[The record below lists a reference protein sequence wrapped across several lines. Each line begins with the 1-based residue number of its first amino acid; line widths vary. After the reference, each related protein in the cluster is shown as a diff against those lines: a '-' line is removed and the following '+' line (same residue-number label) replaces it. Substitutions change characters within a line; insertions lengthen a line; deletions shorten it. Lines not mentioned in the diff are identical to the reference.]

1 MPRNAVLEARL
12 IGIAANTAWFMD
24 ALRAAQTLKLSS
36 WCIGAGAV
44 RNLVWDALSGKH
56 EPSDLADVDVAYFEA
71 ADMSPERDQR
81 LQRTLMALRPDVP
94 WEVTNQAGVH
104 LWFADY
110 FGHQVEPVNTLI
122 EAVATWPEYA
132 TSVGISMNEVGALE
146 VIAPLGLD
154 ELFSMTVRHNPARAS
169 VTNYQARIAQ
179 KKYRERWPDVT
190 IIEAE
195 C

>member
-1 MPRNAVLEARL
+1 
-12 IGIAANTAWFMD
+12 MD
-24 ALRAAQTLKLSS
+24 ALRTVQTLQLTS

-44 RNLVWDALSGKH
+44 RNLVWDDLSGKG
-56 EPSDLADVDVAYFEA
+56 EPSVLTDVDVAYFDA
-71 ADMSPERDQR
+71 ADMASERDQQ
-81 LQRTLMALRPDVP
+81 LQRTLTALRREVP

-110 FGHQVEPVNTLI
+110 FGHPVEPVNTLI

-132 TSVGISMNEVGALE
+132 TSVGLSMNDAGALE

-154 ELFSMTVRHNPARAS
+154 DLFSMTVRHNPARAS
-169 VTNYQARIAQ
+169 VANYQARVAQ
-179 KKYRERWPDVT
+179 KKYRERWPGVT
-190 IIEAE
+190 IIEVE

>member
-1 MPRNAVLEARL
+1 MARSALLEARL
-12 IGIAANTAWFMD
+12 ISIASSSAWFVD
-24 ALRAAQTLKLSS
+24 ALHTVKTLQLNS

-44 RNLVWDALSGKH
+44 RNLVWDELSGKR
-56 EPSDLADVDVAYFEA
+56 EPSALADVDVAYFDATDVSA
-71 ADMSPERDQR
+71 ARDQQ
-81 LQRTLMALRPDVP
+81 LQRALTKLRPNVP

-110 FGHQVEPVNTLI
+110 FGHQVEPVHALV

-132 TSVGISMNEVGALE
+132 TSVGLTIDGADSLQ

-154 ELFSMTVRHNPARAS
+154 DLFSMTVRHNQARAS
-169 VTNYQARIAQ
+169 VANYQARIAQ
-179 KKYRERWPDVT
+179 KKYREQWPGVT

>member
-1 MPRNAVLEARL
+1 MPRNAGLEAQL
-12 IGIAANTAWFMD
+12 IDIASSSAWFMD
-24 ALRAAQTLKLSS
+24 ALRAAQSLQLAS

-44 RNLVWDALSGKH
+44 RNLVWDELCGKRY
-56 EPSDLADVDVAYFEA
+56 PSALADVDVAYFDA
-71 ADMSPERDQR
+71 ADMSPERDQQ
-81 LQRTLMALRPDVP
+81 LQRMLVALRPDVP

-110 FGHQVEPVNTLI
+110 FGHAVEPVNTLA

-132 TSVGISMNEVGALE
+132 TSVGISMNELGALE

-154 ELFSMTVRHNPARAS
+154 DLFSMTVRHNPARAN

-190 IIEAE
+190 IIDAE

>member
-1 MPRNAVLEARL
+1 MPHNTLLEARL
-12 IGIAANTAWFMD
+12 INIASNSAWFMD
-24 ALRAAQTLKLSS
+24 ALRTVQTLQLTS

-44 RNLVWDALSGKH
+44 RNLVWDELSGKL
-56 EPSDLADVDVAYFEA
+56 EPSALADVDVAYFDA
-71 ADMSPERDQR
+71 TDMSPERDQR
-81 LQRTLMALRPDVP
+81 LQRELVALRPEVP

-110 FGHQVEPVNTLI
+110 FDHQVEPVNTLI

-132 TSVGISMNEVGALE
+132 TSVGVSMNEAGSLQ
-146 VIAPLGLD
+146 VIVPLGLD
-154 ELFSMTVRHNPARAS
+154 DLFSMTVRHNPERAS
-169 VTNYQARIAQ
+169 VANFHARIAQ

-190 IIEAE
+190 IIETE

>member
-1 MPRNAVLEARL
+1 MLLEARL
-12 IGIAANTAWFMD
+12 ISIASSSAWFID
-24 ALRAAQTLKLSS
+24 ALRAVQTLQLNS

-44 RNLVWDALSGKH
+44 RNLVWDELSGKR
-56 EPSDLADVDVAYFEA
+56 EPSALADVDVAYF
-71 ADMSPERDQR
+71 DGTDISPERDQR
-81 LQRTLMALRPDVP
+81 LQRELVALLPDVP

-132 TSVGISMNEVGALE
+132 TSVGISINQAGALE
-146 VIAPLGLD
+146 VIAPLGLGD
-154 ELFSMTVRHNPARAS
+154 LFSMTVRHNPERAS
-169 VTNYQARIAQ
+169 VTNYETRIAQ
-179 KKYRERWPDVT
+179 KKYRERWPNVT

-195 C
+195 PA

>member
-1 MPRNAVLEARL
+1 MLEARL
-12 IGIAANTAWFMD
+12 IGITSRSAWFMD
-24 ALRAAQTLKLSS
+24 ALRAVQSLQLAS

-44 RNLVWDALSGKH
+44 RNLVWDALSGKR
-56 EPSDLADVDVAYFEA
+56 EPSALADVDVAYFDA
-71 ADMSPERDQR
+71 ADVSRERDQQ

-132 TSVGISMNEVGALE
+132 TSVGLTIDDVGAVS

-154 ELFSMTVRHNPARAS
+154 DLFSMTVRHNPARAS
-169 VTNYQARIAQ
+169 VYNYGARIAQ
-179 KKYRERWPDVT
+179 KQYPKRWPEVT
-190 IIEAE
+190 IVASGD
-195 C
+195 

>member
-1 MPRNAVLEARL
+1 MPCNALLEARL
-12 IGIAANTAWFMD
+12 ISIASSSAWFMD
-24 ALRAAQTLKLSS
+24 ALRAVQTLQLSS
-36 WCIGAGAV
+36 CCIGAGAV

-56 EPSDLADVDVAYFEA
+56 EPSDLADVDVAYFDA
-71 ADMSPERDQR
+71 ADMSPERDQH

-110 FGHQVEPVNTLI
+110 FGHPVQPVNTLA

-132 TSVGISMNEVGALE
+132 TSVGISMDEAGALD

-154 ELFSMTVRHNPARAS
+154 DLFSMTVRHNPKRAS
-169 VTNYQARIAQ
+169 VANYRARIVQ
-179 KKYRERWPDVT
+179 KKYRDRWSEVT